1 VRVLYFSDNS
11 SDHNRRFLE
20 KLTAFG
26 HDVFFLDVT
35 QQQLE
40 ENSLP
45 RRVHRVRAQQIIRR
59 DADPAQFAEL
69 LHEFQC
75 LLNELRPDLVHAGP
89 VQTCGYVAALSGF
102 HPLVVMSWGSD
113 VLVRAE
119 KNAEWRHATE
129 VALGAADG
137 FVCDCEAV
145 RAATRRYAAIPTART
160 VQFPWG
166 IKRGSFSPWGPEE
179 SRENL
184 GLSADTFV
192 FISTRSWEPLYD
204 TDVLLQA
211 FHLAYR
217 KNHRLRLLLLGNGSA
232 GSWVRSFVA
241 EHELSRVVFTP
252 GSIAG
257 REMPRWFRAANAY
270 VSCARSD
277 GTSVSLI
284 EAMATGLPAVVTD
297 IASNREWI
305 TEDENGW
312 LASTG
317 SPEKFAEK
325 LLRAAS
331 LPPSDVGKISAR
343 NQKIVAERADWDKN
357 FPSLL
362 RLYECLVSSAMVMKA

>member
-1 VRVLYFSDNS
+1 MRILYFSDNG

-26 HDVFFLDVT
+26 HDVFFLDAT
-35 QQQLE
+35 QEQLG
-40 ENSLP
+40 ENWLP
-45 RRVHRVRAQQIIRR
+45 RRVHRVHALQIVRR
-59 DADPAQFAEL
+59 DSDPTQFAGF
-69 LHEFQC
+69 LHEFQS
-75 LLNELRPDLVHAGP
+75 LLTELRPDLVHAGP

-113 VLVRAE
+113 MLVHADR
-119 KNAEWRHATE
+119 NAEWRQATE

-137 FVCDCEAV
+137 FFCDCEAV
-145 RAATRRYAAIPTART
+145 RAATRGYAAIPTART

-166 IKRGSFSPWGPEE
+166 IKRDSFSPWGPAE
-179 SRENL
+179 SRERL
-184 GLSADTFV
+184 GLSADAFV

-204 TDVLLQA
+204 TNVLLRA
-211 FHLAYR
+211 FHLAYK
-217 KNHRLRLLLLGNGSA
+217 KNHRLRLLLLGDGSA
-232 GSWVRSFVA
+232 TGWVRSFVA

-252 GSIAG
+252 GLISG
-257 REMPRWFRAANAY
+257 PEMPRYFRAANAY

-277 GTSVSLI
+277 GTSVSLL
-284 EAMATGLPAVVTD
+284 EAMATGIPAVVTD

-331 LPPSDVGKISAR
+331 LPPNDIKDISAR

-362 RLYECLVSSAMVMKA
+362 RLYECLVSTAMVMKA